1 MQLEIKE
8 PAGIP
13 VILAVLLSATLR
25 CLTNPPR
32 ATVAENSQQRIARP
46 AEISAY
52 LKKRER
58 TKKSD

>member
-8 PAGIP
+8 LAGIP
-13 VILAVLLSATLR
+13 VILAVLLSATLP
-25 CLTNPPR
+25 LPDQPPG